1 MKYNIINGWM
11 DRWIDGWMDTC
22 IRKDGR
28 TDRRTDVRTDRQTDT
43 SGTSFSVESNGTIAR
58 GFPHIVIYCDHT
70 RPVMLTVVVTYRVN
84 VA

>member
-1 MKYNIINGWM
+1 M
-11 DRWIDGWMDTC
+11 DRWMDGWTHVY
-22 IRKDGR
+22 GR
-28 TDRRTDVRTDRQTDT
+28 TNEQTDGQTYEQTDRQTDT

-58 GFPHIVIYCDHT
+58 RFPHIVIYCDHT

>member
-1 MKYNIINGWM
+1 M
-11 DRWIDGWMDTC
+11 DGKIDGWIHVNGRTDEQT
-22 IRKDGR
+22 DGR
-28 TDRRTDVRTDRQTDT
+28 TYEQTDRQTDT

-58 GFPHIVIYCDHT
+58 RFPHIVIYCDHT

>member
-1 MKYNIINGWM
+1 M
-11 DRWIDGWMDTC
+11 DRLMDGYMYTEG
-22 IRKDGR
+22 RTNRQTDGR
-28 TDRRTDVRTDRQTDT
+28 TNRQTDRQTDT

-58 GFPHIVIYCDHT
+58 RFPHIVIYCDHT